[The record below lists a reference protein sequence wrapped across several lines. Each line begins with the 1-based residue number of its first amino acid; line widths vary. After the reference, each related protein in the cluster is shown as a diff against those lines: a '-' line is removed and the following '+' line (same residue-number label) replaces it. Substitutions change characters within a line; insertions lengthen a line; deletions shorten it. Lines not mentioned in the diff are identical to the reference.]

1 MASYTN
7 ALITP
12 TLQEK
17 LQSFLFHRPEWW
29 VYAIFWQ
36 SLKNNEAN
44 VLSFGSGHFH
54 GKHELHQKNPP
65 KPYNPFSCLHTD
77 DVTSASSMTLTGIDC
92 DDVEW
97 FYAVSLTYSVG
108 TTDVLASPVRAY
120 LSQKSIWLA
129 GAQALEGVCG
139 CERLRQALMHGIE
152 TLVWIPVPGG
162 VLELG
167 SCDLIPQNRVLIQ
180 QAFAF
185 LNNHTNRSH
194 GTSFSNGTVLLSSH
208 DSEHSDYDESNLLLE
223 RCKANKRG
231 RKSRTMQQPPI
242 NHVEAERQRREKLNH
257 RFYKLRSV
265 VPNVS
270 RMDKASLLADA
281 VEYIKEL
288 RARVDELET
297 ELKCVKRE
305 YVVDSVVA
313 PALMVTSNTSD
324 ISSPMLI
331 EVEVRV
337 FGREALIRVQS
348 DGGSRTHAPA
358 RMMGALREL
367 EMLVHHASVCTVK
380 DVMVQD
386 VVVRLPNDATQ
397 GEEEIR
403 SALLA
408 KLGNGMI

>member
-7 ALITP
+7 APITP

-36 SLKNNEAN
+36 SLKNNEAK

-54 GKHELHQKNPP
+54 GKHELDQKNPP
-65 KPYNPFSCLHTD
+65 KPYNPFSFLNTE
-77 DVTSASSMTLTGIDC
+77 DVTSASSMTLTGIDS

-120 LSQKSIWLA
+120 LSQKPIWLA
-129 GAQALEGVCG
+129 GAQALVGVCG
-139 CERLRQALMHGIE
+139 CERSNQALMHGIE

-167 SCDLIPQNRVLIQ
+167 SCDLILQNRVLIQ
-180 QAFAF
+180 QALAF

-194 GTSFSNGTVLLSSH
+194 GTGFSNATVLLSSL
-208 DSEHSDYDESNLLLE
+208 DSENSDNDESDLLLE
-223 RCKANKRG
+223 RCKARKRG
-231 RKSRTMQQPPI
+231 RKSRIMKQPPI
-242 NHVEAERQRREKLNH
+242 NQVEAERQRREKLNH
-257 RFYKLRSV
+257 RFYTLRSV

-288 RARVDELET
+288 RARVDALET
-297 ELKCVKRE
+297 ELKCVKNE

-313 PALMVTSNTSD
+313 PSLIVTRNASD

-348 DGGSRTHAPA
+348 DGGTRTHAPA
-358 RMMGALREL
+358 RLMGALREL
-367 EMLVHHASVCTVK
+367 EMLVHHASVSTVK

-386 VVVRLPNDATQ
+386 VAVRLPNGATQ
-397 GEEEIR
+397 GEADIR

>member
-1 MASYTN
+1 M
-7 ALITP
+7 
-12 TLQEK
+12 LQ
-17 LQSFLFHRPEWW
+17 LFLFHRPEWW

-54 GKHELHQKNPP
+54 GKHGLDQKKLA
-65 KPYNPFSCLHTD
+65 KPYNPFSSMHTD
-77 DVTSASSMTLTGIDC
+77 DVTSASSVTLTGIDG

-108 TTDVLASPVRAY
+108 TTDALASPVRAY
-120 LSQKSIWLA
+120 LSQTPIWLA
-129 GAQALEGVCG
+129 GVQALGGVYE
-139 CERLRQALMHGIE
+139 CERSREALIHGIE

-180 QAFAF
+180 QAIAIW
-185 LNNHTNRSH
+185 NNYSNRSH
-194 GTSFSNGTVLLSSH
+194 GTGFSNATVLLSSL
-208 DSEHSDYDESNLLLE
+208 DSGHSDYGESDLLLE

-231 RKSRTMQQPPI
+231 RKCRTMQQPPI
-242 NHVEAERQRREKLNH
+242 KHVEAERQRRQKLNH
-257 RFYKLRSV
+257 RFYTLRSV
-265 VPNVS
+265 VPKVS

-288 RARVDELET
+288 RARVDVLEA
-297 ELKCVKRE
+297 ELKCVKSE
-305 YVVDSVVA
+305 YVVDSVAA
-313 PALMVTSNTSD
+313 PALLMVKSNVSD
-324 ISSPMLI
+324 ISSPMQI

-337 FGREALIRVQS
+337 FGCEALIRVQS

-358 RMMGALREL
+358 RLMGALREL
-367 EMLVHHASVCTVK
+367 EMVVHHASVSTVK

-386 VVVRLPNDATQ
+386 VVVRLPNNATQ
-397 GEEEIR
+397 GEEDIR

-408 KLGNGMI
+408 KLGKGMI